1 MRISDWSSDVCSSD
15 LIIGDANLCEV
26 STYLKIGTTAL
37 VLSMIEAGYLTRP
50 LTVEGSVAALR
61 AVSHDPTCKE
71 LIPLHDGRKLTGVQP
86 QMEYLDLARKFVDAR
101 LGSDADAQ
109 TVDVLERW
117 VSVLTRPERDPM
129 ARSSG
134 VDWGPTPNPLYHHR
148 K

>member
-71 LIPLHDGRKLTGVQP
+71 LITLHDGRTLTGVQL
-86 QMEYLDLARKFVDAR
+86 QMEYLDLARKFVDER
-101 LGSDADAQ
+101 LGYAADAH
-109 TVDVLERW
+109 TDDVVHQWGGL
-117 VSVLTRPERDPM
+117 LTRHDSAPT
-129 ARSSG
+129 
-134 VDWGPTPNPLYHHR
+134 WGAHALNMV
-148 K
+148 

>member
-71 LIPLHDGRKLTGVQP
+71 LITLHDGRKLTGRSAERSVGK
-86 QMEYLDLARKFVDAR
+86 ECVR
-101 LGSDADAQ
+101 
-109 TVDVLERW
+109 TVRFRW
-117 VSVLTRPERDPM
+117 PPC
-129 ARSSG
+129 
-134 VDWGPTPNPLYHHR
+134 P
-148 K
+148 